1 MNSKLAIDYINS
13 HSLTG
18 IKAGAERPTFLEIWM
33 VVVDNRIFARSWG
46 FAEKSWFNSF
56 LQDPNGQ
63 LKCGDVI
70 IPIKAVIPTDNA
82 EMTDKINAAYLSK
95 YNSEHNIEYA
105 QGITQAAHIEKTM
118 EFIVLEA

>member
-1 MNSKLAIDYINS
+1 MNSQLAIDYINS

-18 IKAGAERPTFLEIWM
+18 IKAGAERPTFLDIWM

-63 LKCGDVI
+63 LKCGDAI
-70 IPIKAVIPTDNA
+70 IPIKAVVPTDNA

-95 YNSEHNIEYA
+95 YNTEDRIEYA
-105 QGITQAAHIEKTM
+105 QGIVRPAHIEKTM